1 MAAVIAQGTTISGL
15 VTGTIKSFTTPE
27 QTSDPVDI
35 TSLAD
40 TQRQFTAS
48 NLFDGGEF
56 TIDLIYIG
64 TVPAITAT
72 GTGSVFTITFSDAST
87 IAKKGIIT
95 KVGGITGSVGAT
107 DPLMV
112 KVTIKVTGAA

>member
-1 MAAVIAQGTTISGL
+1 MGVIAQGTTISGL

-27 QTSDPVDI
+27 QSSDPVDI

-40 TQRQFTAS
+40 TQRKFTAS

-56 TIDLIYIG
+56 SIDLIYASAP
-64 TVPAITAT
+64 PAITAT
-72 GTGSVFTITFSDAST
+72 GTGSLFTITFPDAST
-87 IAKKGIIT
+87 VSAKGIVT
-95 KVGGITGSVGAT
+95 KVGGITGSVGST
-107 DPLMV
+107 DPLLV